1 MADLRRARERVGL
14 TQTELAA
21 QLNVSQ
27 SMVSRYET
35 NVGQAPFDLVV
46 RWLSACGTDL
56 VTAIRE
62 FANTVDLGGGL
73 DPGRPYELLD
83 RDLILIERHIK
94 TVLPESLTAMTPGAP
109 NPKKLEELLRR
120 WRKKPTVLLSGKIE
134 SGKFRLAKFLLG
146 IDLVPSR
153 NTKTTTLPMFIR
165 HLDEQP
171 QWQPE
176 RVWIL
181 DSTFDPRRWDDED
194 HCAGCKLIS
203 GGFQTLRDHGSRV
216 RDNSIRLERAA
227 GAALI
232 YVDSRVLHACDL
244 IVLPSTGETGPE
256 DTCLNISFRLA
267 DIFIYASA
275 RLDHLEYRDFDA
287 MLDIARWLP
296 CVESEPSSLFPT
308 LANLFVVATNANKG
322 FSDKELG
329 KIRKRAARRI
339 FRYLKE
345 SPGSDTH
352 QSFSEDLLESRIFT
366 FWEKL
371 LKRNTRLAA
380 ELLDVLSTH
389 MPRRLMASVSS
400 HLAQF
405 EKDGMDLYARQGET
419 YSRIRRGLN
428 RLKRDA
434 DEVLAR
440 EETRNDNL

>member
-1 MADLRRARERVGL
+1 
-14 TQTELAA
+14 
-21 QLNVSQ
+21 
-27 SMVSRYET
+27 
-35 NVGQAPFDLVV
+35 
-46 RWLSACGTDL
+46 
-56 VTAIRE
+56 
-62 FANTVDLGGGL
+62 
-73 DPGRPYELLD
+73 
-83 RDLILIERHIK
+83 
-94 TVLPESLTAMTPGAP
+94 
-109 NPKKLEELLRR
+109 
-120 WRKKPTVLLSGKIE
+120 
-134 SGKFRLAKFLLG
+134 
-146 IDLVPSR
+146 
-153 NTKTTTLPMFIR
+153 
-165 HLDEQP
+165 
-171 QWQPE
+171 
-176 RVWIL
+176 
-181 DSTFDPRRWDDED
+181 
-194 HCAGCKLIS
+194 
-203 GGFQTLRDHGSRV
+203 
-216 RDNSIRLERAA
+216 
-227 GAALI
+227 
-232 YVDSRVLHACDL
+232 
-244 IVLPSTGETGPE
+244 
-256 DTCLNISFRLA
+256 
-267 DIFIYASA
+267 
-275 RLDHLEYRDFDA
+275 

-400 HLAQF
+400 QLAQF
-405 EKDGMDLYARQGET
+405 EKDGMDFYARQGKT